1 MTKQATTTAA
11 VDTANIDGIPPETRE
26 KIIRDAKLLLVGN
39 QAVGIEMQAAGLP
52 VEALQPVFR
61 NAIFIGKH
69 YLAERFDLRPEQL
82 DAVLATIPDEIED
95 DGDAEALVAIHKRVR
110 AEDRAAKEKH

>member
-1 MTKQATTTAA
+1 MTKQATTSAA

-26 KIIRDAKLLLVGN
+26 KIIHDAKLLLVGN

-52 VEALQPVFR
+52 IEALQPVFR

-69 YLAERFDLRPEQL
+69 YLAEHFGL
-82 DAVLATIPDEIED
+82 DIDQINAVLNTISEEIED

-110 AEDRAAKEKH
+110 AEARAAKEKH